1 MKRLITIADVVEFL
15 NRVGIDFDKE
25 SIRPVKLPRSKEL
38 FWQFHGIFRSYI
50 ITERGELVSA
60 I

>member
-15 NRVGIDFDKE
+15 NRVGIDFEKN
-25 SIRPVKLPRSKEL
+25 SIHQVSLPRSKKP
-38 FWQFHGIFRSYI
+38 FWQFTGGRNYI
-50 ITERGELVSA
+50 ITEDGDLVSA

>member
-15 NRVGIDFDKE
+15 NRVGIDFEKN
-25 SIRPVKLPRSKEL
+25 SIRKVTLPRSKEP
-38 FWQFHGIFRSYI
+38 FWQFRGIFRNYI
-50 ITERGELVSA
+50 ITERGDLVSA